1 MADRTYIRTFDSSH
15 VKKTPMNIY
24 TCPASVKKA
33 MRQYDTKQKAERF
46 ASKLPGTATDRR
58 EKRCIAKA
66 LALANVAPGSS
77 VLDLP
82 CGAGRLLPLL
92 KKLGY
97 KVTGA
102 DVSHV
107 MLEQARLYA
116 GPLGENCLDETD
128 NLQPANIFETGFSD
142 NCFGAVVCNRLLQ
155 YFAEADVRR
164 QALKELGRIC
174 SGPIVVSFLCNL
186 ALDEV
191 TSHVSDRIRGR
202 KPHGCKAISC
212 RTFARD
218 TREAGLVVKKWIPM
232 RPLISRRWYAVL
244 ERQSAGYN
252 QTTKLPDIIFRP
264 RLKLGR
270 VAAAAAVI
278 LIGLFLSP
286 YSKIITDPHEAGV
299 ERIVKKYQDGNDHF
313 YVGVSRY
320 LEDLHTRRNL
330 SIIGNMSDIPQ
341 RIAADRTELEDSFFL
356 ICYKDL
362 DKVKET
368 PAWRDLSII
377 CEFNLAGERFVLL
390 TTELSNRPIKP
401 KASTNVLKRMAKS
414 PGLSCC

>member
-1 MADRTYIRTFDSSH
+1 MVDRKHIRTFDSSYL
-15 VKKTPMNIY
+15 KKTLMNIY
-24 TCPASVKKA
+24 TCPASVKRA
-33 MRQYDTKQKAERF
+33 MRQYNTKQKAERF

-66 LALANVAPGSS
+66 LELANVAPSSS

-97 KVTGA
+97 KVSGA
-102 DVSHV
+102 DVSRV
-107 MLEQARLYA
+107 MLEQARLYV

-128 NLQPANIFETGFSD
+128 SLQPANIFETGFSD
-142 NCFGAVVCNRLLQ
+142 NCFDAVVCNRLLQ
-155 YFAEADVRR
+155 YFDEADVRR
-164 QALKELGRIC
+164 QALKELRRIC
-174 SGPIVVSFLCNL
+174 CGPIVVSFLCNL

-191 TSHVSDRIRGR
+191 TSQVSDRIRGR
-202 KPHGCKAISC
+202 QPHGCEAISC
-212 RTFARD
+212 RTFAKD
-218 TREAGLVVKKWIPM
+218 AREAGLVVKKWIPM

-244 ERQSAGYN
+244 ERQTAGYN

-264 RLKLGR
+264 KLRLGR
-270 VAAAAAVI
+270 VAAAVI
-278 LIGLFLSP
+278 LIGLFLSQ
-286 YSKIITDPHEAGV
+286 YSKIITDPYEAGV

-313 YVGVSRY
+313 YVGASQY
-320 LEDLHTRRNL
+320 LEDLHTGRNL
-330 SIIGNMSDIPQ
+330 SIISDMSDAPK
-341 RIAADRTELEDSFFL
+341 RIATDRTELEDSFFL

-362 DKVKET
+362 DKVKKT
-368 PAWRDLSII
+368 PVWRDLSII

-401 KASTNVLKRMAKS
+401 KASQTPFSEEWRKTWV
-414 PGLSCC
+414 